1 MVCKS
6 VTSLILC
13 VCDIFAFPAIWL
25 VIVVAKFGSSPNA
38 AANSFNVSSVSG
50 AESTSAAIFASTSES
65 VAYSDGI
72 DVIGVI
78 VLLPNVITPLDIFA
92 SVIPYPANV
101 VDLLA
106 LRFNALLIILFWT
119 GFVDVPFNSESI
131 VVLLAPFS
139 ILSNF
144 VLSTLLIKPFS
155 EVVATEYVVFVSV
168 QGTLTTI

>member
-1 MVCKS
+1 MVS
-6 VTSLILC
+6 SPI
-13 VCDIFAFPAIWL
+13 
-25 VIVVAKFGSSPNA
+25 VIV
-38 AANSFNVSSVSG
+38 
-50 AESTSAAIFASTSES
+50 
-65 VAYSDGI
+65 
-72 DVIGVI
+72 
-78 VLLPNVITPLDIFA
+78 PLEILA